1 MSHQKIYRPDID
13 GLRAI
18 AVSIVVLF
26 HAFPAFIPAGFI
38 GVDIFFVI
46 SGFLITGI
54 LLDELTDGVTLKAML
69 GQFYARRI
77 KRIFPTLLV
86 VLLATLLAAWFI
98 LLPDDYKKLGQQTM
112 AGLGF
117 VSNFLFW
124 QQAGYFDGASD
135 TKPLLH
141 LWSLAIEEQFY
152 IFFPLILLYLHRKKI
167 NLTKALW
174 SLFALSV
181 VISLYYAN
189 KNLTADFYSPLTR
202 AWELLAGSLLAV
214 YARKP
219 LSLASVNSRSHYKK
233 YASVVAVICL
243 LIALYFID
251 KTKKFP
257 GAWAFFPVA
266 VGVGFIL
273 AGPQTWL
280 NKHILASKPFVW
292 VGLISYPLYLW
303 HWPLLV
309 LGHHYFGTQF
319 DWKIKVFAIALAVI
333 LSALCYYLLE
343 TPIRKA
349 KKSSAFIV
357 KALLIMAL
365 ILIYLGYSV
374 YNKQGYPK
382 RFPSI
387 IQQLTTVNGNL
398 QDGWR
403 VGQCMLEYEQPASQ
417 FADQCVQTQTHP
429 HVFLWGDSHAGSLY
443 PGLLALQQSGKYNFA
458 LSQRTGAMCPALL
471 HTEMRPLCKDL
482 NNSTIEVIR
491 QTKPE
496 IVLLYGLWTV
506 NQYDLNQLAPTIQA
520 IKSAGVK
527 KIIMLGVPVMWD
539 GKLPDHIVAQWREGP
554 PLAEP
559 AQRSWRGVGKDL
571 PALDSKMA
579 KIAEQAGVEYISMH
593 QLLCNEQGCLTRPSL
608 TSSAPMSY
616 DYGHLTVP
624 AATFVAEQLA
634 PKILSLPK

>member
-1 MSHQKIYRPDID
+1 
-13 GLRAI
+13 
-18 AVSIVVLF
+18 
-26 HAFPAFIPAGFI
+26 
-38 GVDIFFVI
+38 
-46 SGFLITGI
+46 
-54 LLDELTDGVTLKAML
+54 
-69 GQFYARRI
+69 
-77 KRIFPTLLV
+77 
-86 VLLATLLAAWFI
+86 
-98 LLPDDYKKLGQQTM
+98 
-112 AGLGF
+112 
-117 VSNFLFW
+117 
-124 QQAGYFDGASD
+124 
-135 TKPLLH
+135 
-141 LWSLAIEEQFY
+141 
-152 IFFPLILLYLHRKKI
+152 
-167 NLTKALW
+167 LW

-219 LSLASVNSRSHYKK
+219 LSLASVNSRSPYKN
-233 YASVVAVICL
+233 YASIVAFLCL

-273 AGPQTWL
+273 AGPKSWL
-280 NKHILASKPFVW
+280 NQHILASKPFVW

-309 LGHHYFGTQF
+309 LGHHYFGTEF
-319 DWKIKVFAIALAVI
+319 DWKIKVFAIALAVV

-349 KKSSAFIV
+349 KKTSSLIV
-357 KALLIMAL
+357 KVLLIIAV
-365 ILIYLGYSV
+365 ILAYLGYSV

-387 IQQLTTVNGNL
+387 IQQLTTAQGNL

-403 VGQCMLEYEQPASQ
+403 VNKCMLEYEQRASQ
-417 FADQCVQTQTHP
+417 YASECVQTNPKP

-443 PGLLALQQSGKYNFA
+443 PGLLALQKNSSTPFA
-458 LSQRTGAMCPALL
+458 LSQRTGAMCPSLL
-471 HTEMRPLCKDL
+471 DTEMRPLCKEL

-491 QTKPE
+491 QTKPD
-496 IVLLYGLWTV
+496 IVVLYSLWSV
-506 NQYDLNQLAPTIQA
+506 PQYDMNQLSPTIKA
-520 IKSAGVK
+520 LKEAGVK
-527 KIIMLGVPVMWD
+527 KIVMLGVPVMWE
-539 GKLPDHIVAQWREGP
+539 GSLPHHIVSEWREGP
-554 PLAEP
+554 PLVEP

-571 PALDSKMA
+571 PALDAKVA
-579 KIAEQAGVEYISMH
+579 KIADQAGVEYISMH

-608 TSSAPMSY
+608 TSSAPMSF
-616 DYGHLTVP
+616 DYGHLTIP
-624 AATFVAEQLA
+624 AATYIAEQIA